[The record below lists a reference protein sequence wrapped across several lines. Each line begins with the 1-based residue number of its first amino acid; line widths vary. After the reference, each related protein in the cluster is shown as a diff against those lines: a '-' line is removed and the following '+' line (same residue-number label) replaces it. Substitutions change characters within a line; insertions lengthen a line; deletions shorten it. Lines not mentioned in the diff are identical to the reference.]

1 MEITFRSRIQKMRE
15 GKCLGRSISIL
26 VDGREAGF
34 TGLMAT
40 DQEGTVLLSYDKSP
54 FDIHVYKTV
63 RAGLGTRLLHRAIE
77 EATEAGFDTLVID
90 RATMGAKPFYD
101 KTLARLADQGVI
113 ASHRVDKMP
122 DEIGFHSYR
131 YTVGLKGAEEQGL

>member
-1 MEITFRSRIQKMRE
+1 VFRVDPSLFLLMGGSWFYRTDGYRSRRYCLAQLRQK
-15 GKCLGRSISIL
+15 
-26 VDGREAGF
+26 
-34 TGLMAT
+34 
-40 DQEGTVLLSYDKSP
+40 P